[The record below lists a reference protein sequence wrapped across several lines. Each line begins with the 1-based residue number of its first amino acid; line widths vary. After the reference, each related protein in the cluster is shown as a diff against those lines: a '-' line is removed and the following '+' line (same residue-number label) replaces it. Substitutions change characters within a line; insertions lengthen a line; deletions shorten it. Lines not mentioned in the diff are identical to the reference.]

1 MRDSTEYQHLTVHAS
16 PVAAAII
23 VVAVAAAAAI
33 TRSEVSIHPTIGFL
47 LGSGSS
53 DDPESVNRNK
63 LEK

>member
-1 MRDSTEYQHLTVHAS
+1 MHAS